1 MNLQT
6 LKDGLR
12 LAEDDIKSVWEKDK
26 VLIALIIIPLILL
39 KIKNMI
45 VDQLTN
51 LSKKDLASTVAQT
64 EVLAAQEAKAN
75 TQADAIVKKADE
87 DRKQEQGQSVQD
99 DWYKK

>member
-39 KIKNMI
+39 KIKSMI

-64 EVLAAQEAKAN
+64 EVLAAQETKADA
-75 TQADAIVKKADE
+75 QADAIVKKADE

-99 DWYKK
+99 DWFKK